1 MIHSDSKFMSNI
13 MKLYIIPWL
22 IIGSSLASACE
33 REVNLGFPPEKSDS
47 AANSDNS
54 ENDSGTDTET
64 DTGKGPEIDS
74 GISVRSGMNLHFV
87 DVKTRFCSQTGS
99 IRIVGR
105 G

>member
-1 MIHSDSKFMSNI
+1 

-22 IIGSSLASACE
+22 IIGSSIAGACE
-33 REVNLGFPPEKSDS
+33 REVNLGFPPEKDDS
-47 AANSDNS
+47 AANTDSS
-54 ENDSGTDTET
+54 ENDTGTDTET
-64 DTGKGPEIDS
+64 DTGKGSEIDS
-74 GISVRSGMNLHFV
+74 DISVSSGMKRHFV